1 MWGSNPRV
9 PEPQSGVLTTS
20 PIPPLLKIFYQVIAK
35 NASIYY
41 TRCIE
46 SSVFYVFIRFLGRKL
61 TQSN

>member
-1 MWGSNPRV
+1 MWDSNPRV

-35 NASIYY
+35 IASIYY
-41 TRCIE
+41 TRYIE

>member
-20 PIPPLLKIFYQVIAK
+20 PIPPLPKIFYQVIAK

-41 TRCIE
+41 TRYIE